1 MFDFL
6 HTMFVSPVAT
16 SAIGYFFLVNAF
28 CPPDAGAEK
37 KNRWLVRLLGS
48 IGGIALILAVTS
60 LVVDAT
66 NASTSLEQPICL
78 LVTWL
83 YAHLILRQKPNVAAY
98 CTVCAC
104 LGAECL
110 GMVLHRI
117 VRLIQVDVFWL
128 QWALRMA
135 LTVLLIGCIALLA
148 EKLLRKR
155 MLHDGKYLMNKRKLV
170 FSLLVL
176 LLFLLVSNYQFIF
189 WLLGN
194 NGETSQNMVLAFRV
208 IVGVSC
214 MLLLFLQ
221 NDMERVQEAQKEL
234 ELLNQ
239 MWHRQQEQYKLSK
252 ENIDIINRKCHDLKH
267 QMAALRAIR
276 DKSEIDR
283 QVSEMENA
291 VMIYDSV
298 IHTGN
303 TALDVVLTEK
313 GLLCEANQIN
323 MTCMV
328 DGKLLNFVDTVDLY
342 TMFGNALDNAIES
355 VMQQQDRQKRVIQ
368 VASYVEQG
376 MVLIRFRNYCDQ
388 PPELV
393 DGLPRTSKE
402 DENYHGFGLKSIRY
416 AAEKNGG
423 GMNIQTGS
431 NFFTLQIL
439 LPLPQEK
446 QTSAMPKV

>member
-1 MFDFL
+1 MNF
-6 HTMFVSPVAT
+6 
-16 SAIGYFFLVNAF
+16 N
-28 CPPDAGAEK
+28 
-37 KNRWLVRLLGS
+37 
-48 IGGIALILAVTS
+48 
-60 LVVDAT
+60 
-66 NASTSLEQPICL
+66 SLEF
-78 LVTWL
+78 
-83 YAHLILRQKPNVAAY
+83 LIFLPAV
-98 CTVCAC
+98 
-104 LGAECL
+104 
-110 GMVLHRI
+110 
-117 VRLIQVDVFWL
+117 
-128 QWALRMA
+128 
-135 LTVLLIGCIALLA
+135 VLL
-148 EKLLRKR
+148 
-155 MLHDGKYLMNKRKLV
+155 
-170 FSLLVL
+170 S
-176 LLFLLVSNYQFIF
+176 
-189 WLLGN
+189 
-194 NGETSQNMVLAFRV
+194 
-208 IVGVSC
+208 
-214 MLLLFLQ
+214 LQ

-283 QVSEMENA
+283 QVSEIENA

-313 GLLCEANQIN
+313 GLLCEAKQIN

-342 TMFGNALDNAIES
+342 TIFGNALDNAIES
-355 VMQQQDRQKRVIQ
+355 VIQQQDQQKRVIQ

-376 MVLIRFRNYCDQ
+376 MVLIRFCNYCDQ

-402 DENYHGFGLKSIRY
+402 DEHYHGFGLKSIRY

-446 QTSAMPKV
+446 QHLLCRKCDRHWFEKKFASLRSACWCCAAVEKCSRIRPASWWALCPLSAA

>member
-1 MFDFL
+1 MLDFFRSMFS
-6 HTMFVSPVAT
+6 SPVAM
-16 SAIGYFFLVNAF
+16 SAIGYLFLINAF
-28 CPPDAGAEK
+28 CPPDAVPAPK
-37 KNRWLVRLLGS
+37 KRKFIRLFC
-48 IGGIALILAVTS
+48 GIAAVAVILAITS
-60 LVVDAT
+60 LVVDDK

-78 LVTWL
+78 LVTWV
-83 YAHLILRQKPNVAAY
+83 YARLILRQKPDAAAY

-104 LGAECL
+104 LGAESM

-117 VRLIQVDVFWL
+117 IRMIQVDPFWV
-128 QWALRMA
+128 QWSLRMVCA
-135 LTVLLIGCIALLA
+135 VLLTGGIALLA
-148 EKLLRKR
+148 ARLLRRR
-155 MLHDGKYLMNKRKLV
+155 MLHDGKYLMNRRKLV
-170 FSLLVL
+170 FCLLVL
-176 LLFLLVSNYQFIF
+176 MLFLFASNYQFIF

-194 NGETSQNMVLAFRV
+194 KGATSQNMVLAFRV
-208 IVGVSC
+208 VVGLSC
-214 MLLLFLQ
+214 MMLLLLQ
-221 NDMERVQEAQKEL
+221 NDMERQQETRQEL

-239 MWHRQQEQYKLSK
+239 MWHRQWEQYKLSK

-313 GLLCEANQIN
+313 SLLCEANQIN

-328 DGKLLNFVDTVDLY
+328 EGKLLDFVDTVDLY

-355 VMQQQDRQKRVIQ
+355 VMQQRDRQKRVIQ

-393 DGLPRTSKE
+393 DGLPRTNKE

-446 QTSAMPKV
+446 QTSAVPKV

>member
-1 MFDFL
+1 MNF
-6 HTMFVSPVAT
+6 
-16 SAIGYFFLVNAF
+16 N
-28 CPPDAGAEK
+28 
-37 KNRWLVRLLGS
+37 
-48 IGGIALILAVTS
+48 
-60 LVVDAT
+60 
-66 NASTSLEQPICL
+66 SLEF
-78 LVTWL
+78 
-83 YAHLILRQKPNVAAY
+83 LIFLPAV
-98 CTVCAC
+98 
-104 LGAECL
+104 
-110 GMVLHRI
+110 
-117 VRLIQVDVFWL
+117 
-128 QWALRMA
+128 
-135 LTVLLIGCIALLA
+135 VLL
-148 EKLLRKR
+148 
-155 MLHDGKYLMNKRKLV
+155 
-170 FSLLVL
+170 S
-176 LLFLLVSNYQFIF
+176 
-189 WLLGN
+189 
-194 NGETSQNMVLAFRV
+194 
-208 IVGVSC
+208 
-214 MLLLFLQ
+214 LQ

-313 GLLCEANQIN
+313 GLLCEAKQIN

-355 VMQQQDRQKRVIQ
+355 VIQQQDQQKRVIQ

-402 DENYHGFGLKSIRY
+402 DEHYHGFGLKSIRY

-446 QTSAMPKV
+446 QHLLCRKCDRHWFEKNFASLRSACWCCAAVEKCSRICPASWWALCPLSAA

>member
-1 MFDFL
+1 MLDSL

-16 SAIGYFFLVNAF
+16 SAIGYLFLVNAF
-28 CPPDAGAEK
+28 CPTNGTA
-37 KNRWLVRLLGS
+37 VRRKGLFLRVVS
-48 IGGIALILAVTS
+48 GIAALAVILAVTT
-60 LVVDAT
+60 LVVDDT

-98 CTVCAC
+98 CTVCSC

-117 VRLIQVDVFWL
+117 VRLIQVDSFWI

-148 EKLLRKR
+148 KKLLRKR

-194 NGETSQNMVLAFRV
+194 KGETSQNMVLAFRV

-267 QMAALRAIR
+267 QMAVLRAIR

-303 TALDVVLTEK
+303 TTLDVVLTEK

-323 MTCMV
+323 ITCMV

-446 QTSAMPKV
+446 QTSAVPKV